1 MDSKSEL
8 PVQRMLMARSPP
20 MNNWPLH
27 VLKRNPNTP
36 SIPPPSRAPLWIW
49 PLWIYSPAQ
58 VHVVI
63 HLSSMNGQELV
74 RLTWIKE
81 TCRGSI
87 ILAVTTGAGLV
98 ILLRA
103 KLGVPEL
110 SPETV
115 LKRELSM
122 ESMAIIIL
130 PSPPQMLHFY
140 TLAALLAK
148 ETGQADQ
155 SPTAW
160 FACAAHL

>member
-1 MDSKSEL
+1 ME
-8 PVQRMLMARSPP
+8 
-20 MNNWPLH
+20 
-27 VLKRNPNTP
+27 
-36 SIPPPSRAPLWIW
+36 
-49 PLWIYSPAQ
+49 
-58 VHVVI
+58 
-63 HLSSMNGQELV
+63 
-74 RLTWIKE
+74 E

-122 ESMAIIIL
+122 ESTWIAIINL

-140 TLAALLAK
+140 TLAALLSK
-148 ETGQADQ
+148 ETSQADQ

-160 FACAAHL
+160 FTCAAHLNQGVHSFCSHLFSMALTTLHRCAGKEPPRSPDS

>member
-1 MDSKSEL
+1 M
-8 PVQRMLMARSPP
+8 
-20 MNNWPLH
+20 
-27 VLKRNPNTP
+27 
-36 SIPPPSRAPLWIW
+36 
-49 PLWIYSPAQ
+49 
-58 VHVVI
+58 
-63 HLSSMNGQELV
+63 
-74 RLTWIKE
+74 
-81 TCRGSI
+81 
-87 ILAVTTGAGLV
+87 

-122 ESMAIIIL
+122 ESTRLASIIL

>member
-1 MDSKSEL
+1 M
-8 PVQRMLMARSPP
+8 
-20 MNNWPLH
+20 
-27 VLKRNPNTP
+27 
-36 SIPPPSRAPLWIW
+36 
-49 PLWIYSPAQ
+49 
-58 VHVVI
+58 
-63 HLSSMNGQELV
+63 
-74 RLTWIKE
+74 
-81 TCRGSI
+81 
-87 ILAVTTGAGLV
+87 

-160 FACAAHL
+160 FACAAHLLHEFH